1 MSLRKWKEVQELLWP
16 IGARIVEFVAQ
27 NYSRMKTSF
36 LLALAL
42 FLFLPACSSMQKSQE
57 AQKKLE
63 RAQEDAR
70 RTQDVSFQGFL
81 GRLRKAVANRDTA
94 MLATMITPDFGYRM
108 EPLGEGAGAFQYW
121 TENGIWPELQ
131 MVLREPFLPNGGY
144 MVAPSQFVSD
154 PEYRGYRAG
163 MALVNGSWR
172 FAYFVTN

>member
-1 MSLRKWKEVQELLWP
+1 
-16 IGARIVEFVAQ
+16 
-27 NYSRMKTSF
+27 MKTT
-36 LLALAL
+36 LLFSLAVVIL
-42 FLFLPACSSMQKSQE
+42 LPACSSMQKSKE
-57 AQKKLE
+57 AQKKIE

-81 GRLRKAVANRDTA
+81 GRLRKAVAKRDTQ
-94 MLATMITPDFGYRM
+94 MLSTMITPNFGYRL
-108 EPLGEGAGAFQYW
+108 EPLGEGPGAFQYW
-121 TENGIWPELQ
+121 TENGIWPELE
-131 MVLREPFLPNGGY
+131 MVLREPFLPNGNY